1 MAMLAAFVFVA
12 QMINI
17 PITGGTSGH
26 LLGGFLTALFL
37 GPYAATFIIALIL
50 FVQMLIFQDGGLT
63 ALGANILNMGII
75 GVGSS
80 YFFYYLLGKLNG
92 PFSKSRLFRL
102 GIIFLAAW
110 ISVVAGAVF
119 CGVELGLSGMARV
132 KITVGLMAGIH
143 ALIGLIEGIMTV
155 FIFEAVQMIRPDLI
169 YAVKKNGVL

>member
-37 GPYAATFIIALIL
+37 GPYTATLIIALIL

-63 ALGANILNMGII
+63 ALGANILNMGIV

-80 YFFYYLLGKLNG
+80 YLLYSLLEKING
-92 PFSKSRLFRL
+92 SFVGSRLFRL
-102 GIIFLAAW
+102 ASIFLAAW
-110 ISVVAGAVF
+110 VSVVAGAIF
-119 CGVELGLSGMARV
+119 CGVELGLSGLAEV
-132 KITVGLMAGIH
+132 KITVGLMGGIH

-155 FIFEAVQMIRPDLI
+155 FIYEAVQMIRPDLI
-169 YAVKKNGVL
+169 YAVKKNGAL